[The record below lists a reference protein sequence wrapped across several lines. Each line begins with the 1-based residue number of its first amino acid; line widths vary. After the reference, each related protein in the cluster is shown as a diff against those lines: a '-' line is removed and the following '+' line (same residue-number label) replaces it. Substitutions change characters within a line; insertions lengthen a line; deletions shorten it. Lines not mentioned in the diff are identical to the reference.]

1 MQRVKVQL
9 GVFWEHLILLLLVEA
24 CYNFE
29 SCLQQF
35 IHNFLMLLGC
45 LIIEVQQISFSFIL
59 SFSLI
64 QLESMEDFCLLVH
77 NESLKC
83 ITIESD
89 KIVLISA
96 TVAALAICCGV
107 VALWLT
113 LEEE

>member
-29 SCLQQF
+29 SCLQ
-35 IHNFLMLLGC
+35 
-45 LIIEVQQISFSFIL
+45 VQQISFSFIL